1 MPIDDKLNKAE
12 LAELFGVS
20 VRSIY
25 NWQKAGWLVRSGR
38 NYDVAQSVRG
48 LIKGLLTQAKGRSS
62 DGKLVEANVAAR
74 GRLATAQAR
83 AVELRNQV
91 AEGTLLHAD
100 AVETRWSEITGDVC
114 GRMLALPARVG
125 MRLPHLTPLEI
136 SEIDR
141 EVRDVL
147 AEMSEAT

>member
-1 MPIDDKLNKAE
+1 MPISDKLSKADI
-12 LAELFGVS
+12 AELFGVS
-20 VRSIY
+20 VRSVY

-38 NYDVAQSVRG
+38 HYEVAGSIRG
-48 LIKGLLTQAKGRSS
+48 LIKGLLTQARGQSS
-62 DGKLVEANVAAR
+62 DSGLVEANVAAR

-100 AVETRWSEITGDVC
+100 DVEARWSGITGDVC

-147 AEMSEAT
+147 TEMSEAV